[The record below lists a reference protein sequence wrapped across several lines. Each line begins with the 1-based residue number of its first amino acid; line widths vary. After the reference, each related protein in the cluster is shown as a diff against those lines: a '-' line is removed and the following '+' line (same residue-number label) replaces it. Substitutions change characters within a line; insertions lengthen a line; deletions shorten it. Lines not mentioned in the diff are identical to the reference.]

1 MLVKLFK
8 LSILL
13 FFLNLANL
21 AKGQISIEFIIE
33 DKIITNYDIIK
44 EVEYLKILN
53 PNLQQIDTD
62 QIIKLAKS
70 SLVNEIIKKKEL
82 EKFLDYEKKLS
93 YFNDYLT
100 NFYLNLNYKN
110 EEDFFST
117 LQKKKTYSPE
127 QFKNKIKTELL
138 WNELIYLRFN
148 NQVKIDKIKLENKL
162 NKLKKQYYK
171 EYQLSEILFTTNKD
185 NQNLKKLIDQINTSI
200 KNVGFT
206 NTATI
211 FSISDTSKLGGR
223 IGWVNENSL
232 SEQIFDKIKD
242 LNKSDISDIIK
253 IGNKYL
259 ILRVED
265 IREIKKEYDLTNEL
279 KKIEQEER
287 NRQLGI
293 YSIIFFDKVKLNYS
307 INEK

>member
-1 MLVKLFK
+1 MLVRLFK

-13 FFLNLANL
+13 FFLTLANL

-33 DKIITNYDIIK
+33 DKIITNYDIFK

-53 PNLQQIDTD
+53 PNLKQIDTD

-82 EKFLDYEKKLS
+82 EKFLEYEKELS

-100 NFYLNLNYKN
+100 NFYLSLNYKN
-110 EEDFFST
+110 EDDFFST

-185 NQNLKKLIDQINTSI
+185 NQNLNKLIDQINTSI

>member
-100 NFYLNLNYKN
+100 NFYLSLNYKN

>member
-1 MLVKLFK
+1 MLVRLFK

-21 AKGQISIEFIIE
+21 AKAQISIEFIIE

-70 SLVNEIIKKKEL
+70 SLVNEIIKKKEI
-82 EKFLDYEKKLS
+82 EKFLDYEKELS

-279 KKIEQEER
+279 KKIEQEEK

>member
-1 MLVKLFK
+1 MLVRLFK

-21 AKGQISIEFIIE
+21 AKAQISIEFIIE

-82 EKFLDYEKKLS
+82 EKFLDYEKELS

-100 NFYLNLNYKN
+100 NFYLSLNYKN

-223 IGWVNENSL
+223 VGWVNENSL

>member
-1 MLVKLFK
+1 MLVRLFK

-21 AKGQISIEFIIE
+21 AKAQISIEFIIE

-82 EKFLDYEKKLS
+82 EKFLDYEKELS

-100 NFYLNLNYKN
+100 NFYLSLNYKN

-171 EYQLSEILFTTNKD
+171 EYKLSEILFTTNKD

>member
-1 MLVKLFK
+1 MLVRLFK

-21 AKGQISIEFIIE
+21 AKAQISIEFIIE

-70 SLVNEIIKKKEL
+70 SLVNEIIKKKEI

-100 NFYLNLNYKN
+100 NFYLSLNYKN

-148 NQVKIDKIKLENKL
+148 NLVKIDKIKLENKL
-162 NKLKKQYYK
+162 NNLKKQYYK

>member
-1 MLVKLFK
+1 MLVRLFK

-82 EKFLDYEKKLS
+82 EKFLDYEKELS

-100 NFYLNLNYKN
+100 NFYLSLNYKN

-223 IGWVNENSL
+223 VGWVNENSL

>member
-1 MLVKLFK
+1 MLVRLFK

-100 NFYLNLNYKN
+100 NFYLSLNYKN

-117 LQKKKTYSPE
+117 LQKKKAYSPE

>member
-1 MLVKLFK
+1 MLVRLFK

-21 AKGQISIEFIIE
+21 AKAQISIEFIIE

-70 SLVNEIIKKKEL
+70 SLVNEIIKKKEI

-162 NKLKKQYYK
+162 NNLKKQYYK

-287 NRQLGI
+287 NRQLRI